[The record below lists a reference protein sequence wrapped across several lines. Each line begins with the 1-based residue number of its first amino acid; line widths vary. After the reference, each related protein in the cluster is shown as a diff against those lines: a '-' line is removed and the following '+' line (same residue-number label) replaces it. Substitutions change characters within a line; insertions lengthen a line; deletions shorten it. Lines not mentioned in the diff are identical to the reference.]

1 MIWARGLG
9 KKARRGRLVKVRWR
23 RAKRLWGGEDASIK
37 MVGPSRFAELAI
49 RRQGSSY
56 LMNSFPNKLLVK

>member
-49 RRQGSSY
+49 RIQGA
-56 LMNSFPNKLLVK
+56 PI